1 MIRSFHSK
9 WSTSSILF
17 LSHQKSEKDRG
28 AAPAPP
34 DTKTKCKPPPP
45 PQVGAD
51 RAAVCPSASARR
63 DLASR
68 QECASRSNA
77 ATSPIFPPHRLF
89 SGAQVVRVALG
100 RPRPARAAN
109 LARLGFPTEVGVKIM
124 LPAPGQQAGLP
135 PGHAGPGPAD
145 QPGSAE
151 RPKPRSRWA
160 LLLPLGAPGRRADWW
175 RRPTGAQR
183 HQLARSYLARSAAAP
198 AASPAGTGLRW
209 SGHRTR
215 CLSELGQC
223 ECDARHG
230 GCRLPGWQQRTTGCA
245 GSGLGMA
252 TGISPSGF
260 VSPYPSPRQ
269 KNSPAGIPTNS
280 CGGHFFPIPVPR
292 GDKSPSGIPVPA

>member
-17 LSHQKSEKDRG
+17 LSHQKNEKE
-28 AAPAPP
+28 
-34 DTKTKCKPPPP
+34 PPP

-124 LPAPGQQAGLP
+124 PPGQQAGLRP
-135 PGHAGPGPAD
+135 DMLGPVD

-151 RPKPRSRWA
+151 RARPRSRWA
-160 LLLPLGAPGRRADWW
+160 LLLSLGAAGRRA
-175 RRPTGAQR
+175 PTGGGGRRARKGISWPGRIWLGRPPRRRR
-183 HQLARSYLARSAAAP
+183 HPQDTGRGACRSWGSASVTRGMVGAGVAAA
-198 AASPAGTGLRW
+198 ADHDSLQVQLHYFVQ
-209 SGHRTR
+209 SY
-215 CLSELGQC
+215 
-223 ECDARHG
+223 
-230 GCRLPGWQQRTTGCA
+230 RLPTA
-245 GSGLGMA
+245 HGSLLDLYVK
-252 TGISPSGF
+252 TS
-260 VSPYPSPRQ
+260 
-269 KNSPAGIPTNS
+269 
-280 CGGHFFPIPVPR
+280 
-292 GDKSPSGIPVPA
+292 